1 MYLANRSKHGI
12 ARRAVASALT
22 IALAAVPVGATV
34 TPAFAATSDQL
45 QAQLD
50 EANARL
56 DQLYAAA
63 EQAEAELGKA
73 NWELEQTRERIG
85 QLEEEITKNQEL
97 LNEKQGMLSQQVV
110 TSYKDGN
117 TSILDVILES
127 TSFDDFVSRIT
138 YANKVNELYVNTIT
152 EVRELRESL
161 NADKEEL
168 EVRESDQ
175 EEQVSIQEQK
185 LVAMEAAQAQQ
196 AAYINNLSDE
206 LRAAIEEERRKAAEE
221 AARRAAEAQARE
233 AAEQA
238 AREQAAREQA
248 QQQQEQQQQQQQTST
263 PTESA
268 PSTTNTDGSSE
279 SSGSTDYSYTPE
291 YSEPSTTTYTP
302 STPTYVAPTPSV
314 ATGDQR
320 STAVNAALSQ
330 VGLPYI
336 WGEGIPG
343 VGFDCNSLTHWAW
356 QQAGVEIPYT
366 SGHYSYGQFQ
376 WMQSSGRWVTSRDA
390 LQPGDLVFYSY
401 DGGAT
406 TYHVAMYI
414 GGGQVVHANGYR
426 WGVMVSDIDFD
437 EGFCGGGSPI

>member
-1 MYLANRSKHGI
+1 MDLANRTRKHV
-12 ARRAVASALT
+12 ARRAIASALT
-22 IALAAVPVGATV
+22 IALAASPFALVP
-34 TPAFAATSDQL
+34 TPAVAATTAEL

-50 EANARL
+50 AANARL
-56 DQLYAAA
+56 DELYFAA

-73 NWELEQTRERIG
+73 NWELDQTRGRIEE
-85 QLEEEITKNQEL
+85 LEGLIAENTVL
-97 LNEKQGMLSQQVV
+97 LGEKQEILSQQVV
-110 TSYKDGN
+110 NSYKGG
-117 TSILDVILES
+117 TASILDVILES

-152 EVRELRESL
+152 EVRELRDEL
-161 NADKEEL
+161 NAEEDEL

-175 EEQVSIQEQK
+175 VEQVAVQEQK
-185 LVAMEAAQAQQ
+185 LAAMQTAQEEQ
-196 AAYINNLSDE
+196 AAYINGLSEE
-206 LRAAIEEERRKAAEE
+206 LRAAIEEERRRAAEE
-221 AARRAAEAQARE
+221 AARRAAEAAARE

-238 AREQAAREQA
+238 AREAAAA
-248 QQQQEQQQQQQQTST
+248 QQRQQEEEQQQQQESGGGTS
-263 PTESA
+263 E
-268 PSTTNTDGSSE
+268 TTSSE
-279 SSGSTDYSYTPE
+279 TVTDVEVEDDSYVVE
-291 YSEPSTTTYTP
+291 Q
-302 STPTYVAPTPSV
+302 PTYYSATPIAAPVASV

-330 VGLPYI
+330 VGLPYL

-376 WMQSSGRWVTSRDA
+376 WMKESGHWVTSVSQ
-390 LQPGDLVFYSY
+390 LQMGDLVFYSY

>member
-1 MYLANRSKHGI
+1 MYLANRNKHGI

-22 IALAAVPVGATV
+22 IALVAVPVGATV
-34 TPAFAATSDQL
+34 TPAFAATSTQL

-85 QLEEEITKNQEL
+85 QLEDEIAQNQEL

-175 EEQVSIQEQK
+175 EQQVSLQEQK

-196 AAYINNLSDE
+196 AEYINNLSDE

-248 QQQQEQQQQQQQTST
+248 QQQQQQEQQQTST
-263 PTESA
+263 PTEST
-268 PSTTNTDGSSE
+268 PSSTDT
-279 SSGSTDYSYTPE
+279 GSTSDYSDYSD

-330 VGLPYI
+330 VGLPYL